1 MKTISYRQAEG
12 LAIVTLNTPPL
23 NLVSLEMTQELSD
36 LLAKLEAD
44 PSVRGLLVTGSGQKA
59 FCAGSDIKEFD
70 DYMVPGAVIE
80 KKLARE
86 NAMYTQLAN
95 FRTPTVA
102 AVQGLAFGGGL
113 ELAVCCDIIVAAE
126 SARFALPEVKLG
138 VFPGSGGTVRVQRRV
153 GYARALEMTVLG
165 DPITS
170 ENALS
175 WGLVNRVVPDDQLAE
190 KAEEIATRIAQGPLS
205 QNLAKSA
212 LHLAAELPEDAAIK
226 GAMDLIDRAFN
237 SSDCRAGVDAFRARQ
252 KPQFFGK

>member
-95 FRTPTVA
+95 SEPRQSRLFRVWPSGADWNWLCVATSSSPPSRRGSHYRKSNSGFFRVVA
-102 AVQGLAFGGGL
+102 A
-113 ELAVCCDIIVAAE
+113 
-126 SARFALPEVKLG
+126 P
-138 VFPGSGGTVRVQRRV
+138 
-153 GYARALEMTVLG
+153 
-165 DPITS
+165 
-170 ENALS
+170 
-175 WGLVNRVVPDDQLAE
+175 
-190 KAEEIATRIAQGPLS
+190 
-205 QNLAKSA
+205 
-212 LHLAAELPEDAAIK
+212 
-226 GAMDLIDRAFN
+226 
-237 SSDCRAGVDAFRARQ
+237 
-252 KPQFFGK
+252 